1 MKPCA
6 HQDGRATRGTSAALP
21 DVDAVRRGAGLFGR
35 LMATAASA
43 IVVASQ
49 LGAAPDDEPPSPVQ
63 RPGIP
68 VETARF
74 EVDGRMVVHGTF
86 ATNVNLDSLTIGEA
100 TYSREEGR
108 LHEIV
113 AVRVY
118 ALDADG
124 NAVPISDEELAN
136 GSASAAIIAARDL
149 EPWPSSAIDTLG
161 GLSVAT
167 LLVSRGTASIRIDV
181 LFAAPILD
189 DKPGEVDKNPEAIL
203 IGPPPDGSVRLSAL
217 IAGDLDDAIEGPV
230 PISVPLESLK
240 AGRSNVDVILGRER
254 PSTEPVAFVGYDID
268 EFGVSETPI
277 IGLRLEIPAGVLMSC
292 KLFAA
297 GKSEL
302 QMLASADSPPLM
314 AALGEGYNFGRSGG
328 GASSGPLQLPPPVYP
343 LFNGPVDIDGGGG
356 GSSVPPNNTPVIP
369 SPPAFLALACACAG
383 AAGARR
389 GRR

>member
-1 MKPCA
+1 
-6 HQDGRATRGTSAALP
+6 
-21 DVDAVRRGAGLFGR
+21 
-35 LMATAASA
+35 MATAASA

-74 EVDGRMVVHGTF
+74 EVDGRSVVHGTF

-100 TYSREEGR
+100 TYTREEGR

-124 NAVPISDEELAN
+124 HATPVSDEELAA
-136 GSASAAIIAARDL
+136 GTAAAAIIAARDL
-149 EPWPSSAIDTLG
+149 DPWPQSAIDTLG

-167 LLVSRGTASIRIDV
+167 LLLSRGTTAIRVDVMFAS
-181 LFAAPILD
+181 PILD
-189 DKPGEVDKNPEAIL
+189 DKPGELDKNPEAIL

-217 IAGDLDDAIEGPV
+217 IAGDLDEATEGPV
-230 PISVPLESLK
+230 VVSVPLESLK
-240 AGRSNVDVILGRER
+240 AGRSNVDVIYGRER
-254 PSTEPVAFVGYDID
+254 PASRPVAFVGYDID

-297 GKSEL
+297 GKSET

-314 AALGEGYNFGRSGG
+314 AALGDGFYIGRSGG

-343 LFNGPVDIDGGGG
+343 PLNGPGDISGDGGGG
-356 GSSVPPNNTPVIP
+356 SVPPDNDTPVIP
-369 SPPAFLALACACAG
+369 GPPAFLALACAYL
-383 AAGARR
+383 AAGRRRART
-389 GRR
+389 